1 MDILQGL
8 IYIQTT
14 AIFQLLIQIV
24 ATAGTKSVAGIKPK
38 YVIGNL

>member
-24 ATAGTKSVAGIKPK
+24 ASAVNQECG
-38 YVIGNL
+38 